1 MAGVNM
7 SFVVAPEVAERL
19 QSAARADGV
28 TPSRATSLAVILGA
42 FLPAHARRLLRF
54 IVEEGGDE
62 AVRDLQ
68 DRVTRAISAV
78 GNSVLERQ
86 MLERARE
93 RGARPGD
100 TTEEEDAADSV
111 ELVRQAR
118 RELAEARVKDE
129 GPRGPGG
136 WSGGPPPRPRPEG
149 PG

>member
-1 MAGVNM
+1 MAGINM

-19 QSAARADGV
+19 QSAARVDGV

-68 DRVTRAISAV
+68 DRVTRAISVV

-86 MLERARE
+86 LLERAQE
-93 RGARPGD
+93 RGALPAD
-100 TTEEEDAADSV
+100 TTEEEDAAESA

-118 RELAEARVKDE
+118 RKRTEARL
-129 GPRGPGG
+129 R
-136 WSGGPPPRPRPEG
+136 
-149 PG
+149 